1 MQAGDRA
8 ATVGSPVEADRQ
20 AVAVGWAAAAVVAL
34 RLRAAAAEGPA
45 SLQDCA
51 AVAVV
56 WAVVALLRGAAVESA
71 VVALRLQE
79 AWAAAEAVSAQV
91 AAV

>member
-20 AVAVGWAAAAVVAL
+20 AVVVGWAAAAVVAL

-56 WAVVALLRGAAVESA
+56 WAVVALLRGVAAESA
-71 VVALRLQE
+71 AVALRPQE
-79 AWAAAEAVSAQV
+79 AWAAAAAVSAQV
-91 AAV
+91 AAA

>member
-20 AVAVGWAAAAVVAL
+20 AAAVGWAAAAVVAL
-34 RLRAAAAEGPA
+34 LQRAAAAEGPA

-51 AVAVV
+51 AVAAV
-56 WAVVALLRGAAVESA
+56 WAVVALRQAAVVESA
-71 VVALRLQE
+71 VVALRPQE
-79 AWAAAEAVSAQV
+79 AWAAAEAGSAQV
-91 AAV
+91 ASV